1 MHVSELVQLAAFV
14 SAQGPGILA
23 GSERLS
29 TDGAERYWTAAKCR
43 FDRWGRELKQHL
55 RRAAD
60 ADIQTSL
67 LWFLLRPVLEEILC
81 GEALARVW
89 AALAAAHDRQ
99 HNTQELEPVARSVM
113 LGHLEAR
120 HRALELMLHGPGI
133 GSDHALYLNRLRR
146 RIEQWTD
153 LLVAHVVPAGDPAE
167 FALDA
172 ERVQKLVAELGPGA
186 GPGATR
192 RWSIALAALQTTRI
206 AGLDTRSPN
215 ADLNARIAAAV
226 VSSLPP
232 TLFDGA
238 GVPRALWLARMYAVS
253 DDAQQRLTQL
263 TYEEQTAPPQDS
275 PLGALRRADGPQV
288 RWPRFR
294 P

>member
-1 MHVSELVQLAAFV
+1 MTYRSIFVHVDDSSRSDLRLDAAM
-14 SAQGPGILA
+14 
-23 GSERLS
+23 R
-29 TDGAERYWTAAKCR
+29 
-43 FDRWGRELKQHL
+43 
-55 RRAAD
+55 
-60 ADIQTSL
+60 
-67 LWFLLRPVLEEILC
+67 
-81 GEALARVW
+81 LARRYPADVLGTYLVSRHELS
-89 AALAAAHDRQ
+89 ASEIALLPPDFVR
-99 HNTQELEPVARSVM
+99 ARDASVM
-113 LGHLEAR
+113 QAVRDAEAR
-120 HRALELMLHGPGI
+120 FRSAMKTGGI
-133 GSDHALYLNRLRR
+133 GTSHWL
-146 RIEQWTD
+146 
-153 LLVAHVVPAGDPAE
+153 VPAGDPAE

-186 GPGATR
+186 GPGSTR

-263 TYEEQTAPPQDS
+263 TYEEQPAPPQDS

>member
-1 MHVSELVQLAAFV
+1 MHVAELVQLAAFV

-29 TDGAERYWTAAKCR
+29 TDGSERYWTAAKCR
-43 FDRWGRELKQHL
+43 FDRWGREMKQHL

-60 ADIQTSL
+60 ADIQLSL

-81 GEALARVW
+81 GETLSRVW

-113 LGHLEAR
+113 VGHLEAR

-146 RIEQWTD
+146 RVEQWTD
-153 LLVAHVVPAGDPAE
+153 LLVAHVAPLGDPGE

-172 ERVQKLVAELGPGA
+172 ARAGRFVKELGPSA

-192 RWSIALAALQTTRI
+192 RWSLALGALRATRLP
-206 AGLDTRSPN
+206 GLDVRSPN
-215 ADLNARIAAAV
+215 ADLNGAIAAAI

-238 GVPRALWLARMYAVS
+238 GVPRTLWLARMYAVS
-253 DDAQQRLTQL
+253 DDAQQQL
-263 TYEEQTAPPQDS
+263 SQLACEERAGPPQDS
-275 PLGALRRADGPQV
+275 PLLGIWRADQPQM
-288 RWPRFR
+288 RGPRFR

>member
-23 GSERLS
+23 SSERLS
-29 TDGAERYWTAAKCR
+29 TEGAERYWTAAKCR

-55 RRAAD
+55 RRTAD
-60 ADIQTSL
+60 ADIQMSL

-113 LGHLEAR
+113 IGHLEAR

-172 ERVQKLVAELGPGA
+172 ERVQKLVAELGPTA

-263 TYEEQTAPPQDS
+263 TIEEQHAPPQDS
-275 PLGALRRADGPQV
+275 PLGALRRTDSPQV
-288 RWPRFR
+288 RFPRFR